1 LFFGHSVAHAV
12 LIIALVAGLGI
23 AVGRLHWRG
32 IGLGISGVLFAGLV
46 SARLHLT
53 VSEHVL
59 EFLKDFGLILFVYSI
74 GMQVGPGFAS
84 SFRNHG
90 VRLNLAAATIV
101 AMGTG
106 ITYLLYK
113 VLHVPMPLAVGL
125 LAGGTTNTPSLAAAQ
140 QVLGDM
146 AQKIDPAAS
155 PGVGYAVAYPFG
167 VVGIILTMLLI
178 RILTRVSVKKEAERF
193 DSAAVRAANVN
204 LKVTRP
210 LALGKTVAEIEAVA
224 PVTITRLMRKGTVAL
239 ATPATVL
246 EEGDI
251 VHVVGQQSDLV
262 RVRATVG
269 ELAEVDLRKV
279 PSRLSSKW
287 VFVTSRQAI
296 GHTLEGLGA
305 PRGLQITRLLR
316 AGVEL
321 SNVDGTRLQFGDMVM
336 AVGDDEALSA
346 LGKVLCDTG
355 FSAESPQILAVFVG
369 IVLGVLVGSVPLPI
383 PGFPVPVKLGL
394 AGGPLLVAMILSRV
408 GRAGPLIWHLPP
420 AAKVILRDLGI
431 VLFLACVGLKSG
443 EGFFHALAGGSGWS
457 WMGLGALITAV
468 PLILVGFVM
477 RLVFKVNYVALCGL
491 LAGSMTDP
499 PALAF
504 ASSQVGSESPA
515 VAYASVYPLVMV
527 MRVVFAQL
535 LVVTAIG

>member
-1 LFFGHSVAHAV
+1 VSWFSALLFGNSVAHAV
-12 LIIALVAGLGI
+12 LVIALVAALGI
-23 AVGRLHWRG
+23 AVGRLHWKG

-46 SARLHLT
+46 SARFHLT

-90 VRLNLAAATIV
+90 VRLNVAAASIV
-101 AMGTG
+101 TLGTG
-106 ITYLLYK
+106 ITFLLYRAM
-113 VLHVPMPLAVGL
+113 HVPMPLAVGL

-167 VVGIILTMLLI
+167 VVGIILTMLLL
-178 RILTRVSVKKEAERF
+178 RIVGRISVKKETERF
-193 DSAAVRAANVN
+193 EAGTVRATNMN
-204 LKVTRP
+204 IKVTRAVA
-210 LALGKTVAEIEAVA
+210 LAKSVSEVESLA
-224 PVTITRLMRKGTVAL
+224 PVTITRLMRKGTLSL
-239 ATPATVL
+239 ATPETRL

-251 VHVVGQQSDLV
+251 IHVVGQQVDLV
-262 RVRATVG
+262 RLRASVG

-279 PSRLSSKW
+279 PSHLLSRW
-287 VFVTSRQAI
+287 VLVTGRQAI
-296 GHTLEGLGA
+296 GKTLESLKA
-305 PRGLQITRLLR
+305 PSELQITRLLR

-336 AVGDDEALSA
+336 AVGDEDALA
-346 LGKVLCDTG
+346 GLGRVLSDAG
-355 FSAESPQILAVFVG
+355 FKAESPQILAVFVG

-408 GRAGPLIWHLPP
+408 GRAGPFIWHLPP
-420 AAKVILRDLGI
+420 GAKVILRDDPRL
-431 VLFLACVGLKSG
+431 LRPEHRLLR
-443 EGFFHALAGGSGWS
+443 E
-457 WMGLGALITAV
+457 AV
-468 PLILVGFVM
+468 RARFAELP
-477 RLVFKVNYVALCGL
+477 RLLDA
-491 LAGSMTDP
+491 
-499 PALAF
+499 
-504 ASSQVGSESPA
+504 
-515 VAYASVYPLVMV
+515 
-527 MRVVFAQL
+527 
-535 LVVTAIG
+535 